1 MSSTPPPSPDTATL
15 AVLLADLLPEQ
26 AESGL
31 PAGDAGRFQAFVRE
45 HAGEASAQALLE
57 TLSSLAPE
65 GYAALDA
72 GGRQALIDTL
82 RRKHMRRFA
91 EFFTLAIQCYCLD
104 PRVLER
110 LVGSS
115 RPPFPDG
122 CTVPDGNLELLEA
135 VYERGPCYRQC

>member
-1 MSSTPPPSPDTATL
+1 MSPAPSPSLDTATL
-15 AVLLADLLPEQ
+15 AVLLADLLPAQ

-45 HAGEASAQALLE
+45 HACEASAETLLD

-65 GYAALDA
+65 GYAGLDA
-72 GGRQALIDTL
+72 GRRQALVGTL
-82 RRKHMRRFA
+82 RRKHLRQFA

-104 PRVLER
+104 PRVLV
-110 LVGSS
+110 LLCGSA